1 MNPGADAGAD
11 AANASGL
18 RVDGVLFARGA
29 RTVLDRVS
37 FGVARGRVVAVLGPS
52 GAGKSTLLS
61 LIAGFERPN
70 AGTIAF
76 DGADWRA
83 LDPVARCVGVSFDD
97 AALHEHLSVAENLD
111 LAARPLGDDAAT
123 RRARVAE
130 MARALGVEALLSR
143 RPSSLSAG
151 ERRRVSL
158 GRAFVRRPQLALLDE
173 PFANLDRANR
183 FAVRGLIRALQRST
197 GSTTI
202 VVTHDP
208 TDALAIADDLLVLVG
223 GRVRANGPAVAV
235 AARPADLEVAQL
247 VDDLGMESIALAD
260 GRAPAGCELSAAFA
274 ASVASRLAA
283 RGLREARLGVS
294 PWRLAL
300 APSVESAALL
310 VEATVEAKEPAGAFT
325 DLVARLGDGT
335 SVRARLRT
343 EEAQDLPP
351 GERVRLAARSED
363 LHLFGGPSPCIRL
376 D

>member
-18 RVDGVLFARGA
+18 RVDGVSFARDA

-76 DGADWRA
+76 DDADWRA

-111 LAARPLGDDAAT
+111 LAARPLGEDAAT

-223 GRVRANGPAVAV
+223 GRVRAHGPAVAV

-260 GRAPAGCELSAAFA
+260 GRAPAGCALSAEFA

-283 RGLREARLGVS
+283 RDLREARLGVS

-300 APSVESAALL
+300 APSVEPAALL

>member
-18 RVDGVLFARGA
+18 RVDGVSFARDA

-70 AGTIAF
+70 TGTIAF

-111 LAARPLGDDAAT
+111 LAARPLGEDAAT

-223 GRVRANGPAVAV
+223 GRVRAHGPAVAV

-283 RGLREARLGVS
+283 HGLREARLGVS

-300 APSVESAALL
+300 ARSIESAALL

>member
-18 RVDGVLFARGA
+18 RVDGVSFARDA

-70 AGTIAF
+70 TGTIAF

-111 LAARPLGDDAAT
+111 LAARPLGEDAAT

-223 GRVRANGPAVAV
+223 GRVRAHGPAVAV

-300 APSVESAALL
+300 ARSVEPAALL

>member
-18 RVDGVLFARGA
+18 RVDGVSFARDA

-76 DGADWRA
+76 DDADWRA

-111 LAARPLGDDAAT
+111 LAAHPLGEDAPT

-223 GRVRANGPAVAV
+223 GRVRAHGPAVAV

-300 APSVESAALL
+300 ARSIESAALL

>member
-1 MNPGADAGAD
+1 
-11 AANASGL
+11 
-18 RVDGVLFARGA
+18 
-29 RTVLDRVS
+29 
-37 FGVARGRVVAVLGPS
+37 
-52 GAGKSTLLS
+52 
-61 LIAGFERPN
+61 
-70 AGTIAF
+70 
-76 DGADWRA
+76 
-83 LDPVARCVGVSFDD
+83 
-97 AALHEHLSVAENLD
+97 
-111 LAARPLGDDAAT
+111 
-123 RRARVAE
+123 
-130 MARALGVEALLSR
+130 
-143 RPSSLSAG
+143 
-151 ERRRVSL
+151 
-158 GRAFVRRPQLALLDE
+158 
-173 PFANLDRANR
+173 
-183 FAVRGLIRALQRST
+183 
-197 GSTTI
+197 
-202 VVTHDP
+202 
-208 TDALAIADDLLVLVG
+208 
-223 GRVRANGPAVAV
+223 VRAHGPAVAV

-300 APSVESAALL
+300 ARSIESAALL